1 MPKIKSI
8 FIDLQNKEAKN
19 DANSII
25 KNLHDFVDDSGK
37 HTNYL
42 IQEDYRHK
50 NNQRWFLSKSIIQRG
65 MSLLMMHELLIEILI
80 SDYKENYGITLIIHK
95 IDSLFRKLIS
105 YNLKTIEPYLYL
117 IDMNECEKELMEFS

>member
-1 MPKIKSI
+1 MTEVKSI
-8 FIDLQNKEAKN
+8 FVDLQNEETKN
-19 DANSII
+19 DANNIV
-25 KNLHDFVDDSGK
+25 KNLQDFVDDSGK

-80 SDYKENYGITLIIHK
+80 ADYKENYGTTLIITK
-95 IDSLFRKLIS
+95 IDSFFRKLILH
-105 YNLKTIEPYLYL
+105 NQETIEPYLYL
-117 IDMNECEKELMEFS
+117 IDMNKCDKELLEFT